1 MKNKE
6 LIKEARCNKIMFA
19 LLVFIIMQFGLMI
32 AQAQYDLVWYVA
44 YSPILTV
51 FAIAVFCNTI
61 LGLVFL
67 CGLLRND

>member
-6 LIKEARCNKIMFA
+6 LIKEARCNRIMFA
-19 LLVFIIMQFGLMI
+19 LLVFIIVQFGLMI
-32 AQAQYDLVWYVA
+32 AQAQYDLAWYVA
-44 YSPILTV
+44 YAPILTV
-51 FAIAVFCNTI
+51 VVVAVFCNAI